1 VTDPQSI
8 IFNFTN
14 LYSDSLLSAFFY
26 SCNSELILDIRQHI
40 TACNLHDTTTLR
52 TPYSNNNTVNK
63 MVTIAERKRPL
74 HVVAV
79 CFLLLVCSQTLE
91 CATAITSWKSTT
103 AAARFTNN
111 PSENRLSTIARG
123 GSLDESNKDGEDGDD
138 VEGSLD
144 AVTTATAEEEDAE
157 TSTTEITKESGGK
170 DSDCIVDEDEEVNS
184 DDEDESLSS
193 SLIEIATTLRLEGKK
208 YHDEGD
214 FIKAAE
220 VFQKAADTLLKGDG
234 DNTKSSEDYAT
245 CRLHQALC
253 HLKSK
258 NYELCID
265 ACTDVL
271 QESDNLTAGG
281 STHLPAINARAYHRR
296 AKAKMAL
303 GDNSGA
309 LQDARTASFLG
320 DGKAVALYGKLM
332 RESSST
338 DLSSAINPLLSPDS
352 SSVSPHAALLESL
365 MNKSGSGNGSAGAG
379 GLPDFSPA
387 SLLMG
392 SGSGGNSMLGAL
404 GSGGGGLAKSV
415 VQNLLKKMDD
425 ESTHETI
432 CSFLQQTSTAQI
444 KNLASMAGIN
454 NPLQDS
460 QLDKLVNFCHGI
472 TPKGIRRTVGAT
484 KVMVYFGKLIRRT
497 IQLINKYKSLLA
509 AIFILQ
515 WAKSSIFRP
524 IPINKG
530 AAKKAA
536 KKAIKEAMKA
546 SRAGFF

>member
-1 VTDPQSI
+1 
-8 IFNFTN
+8 
-14 LYSDSLLSAFFY
+14 
-26 SCNSELILDIRQHI
+26 
-40 TACNLHDTTTLR
+40 
-52 TPYSNNNTVNK
+52 

-74 HVVAV
+74 VHVVTV

-103 AAARFTNN
+103 AARFTKN
-111 PSENRLSTIARG
+111 PSGNRLSTVARG
-123 GSLDESNKDGEDGDD
+123 GSLDESNKDDVDGVGDD
-138 VEGSLD
+138 VEGTSE
-144 AVTTATAEEEDAE
+144 AVTTATVEEDDAE
-157 TSTTEITKESGGK
+157 TTTAEASKESGGK
-170 DSDCIVDEDEEVNS
+170 DSECIVDEDEDEEVNS
-184 DDEDESLSS
+184 DDEDESSS

-220 VFQKAADTLLKGDG
+220 VFQKAADTLLEGDG

-271 QESDNLTAGG
+271 QESDLTAAGVGGGG

-338 DLSSAINPLLSPDS
+338 DLSSAINPLLSPES
-352 SSVSPHAALLESL
+352 SSPSPHAALLESL

-387 SLLMG
+387 SLLLG
-392 SGSGGNSMLGAL
+392 SGSDGNSMLGAL

-415 VQNLLKKMDD
+415 IQNLLKKMDD

-432 CSFLQQTSTAQI
+432 CTFLQQTSTAQI

-460 QLDKLVNFCHGI
+460 QLDKLVNFCHRI
-472 TPKGIRRTVGAT
+472 TPKGIRRTVRAT
-484 KVMVYFGKLIRRT
+484 KVMVYIGKLIRQT
-497 IQLINKYKSLLA
+497 IKLINKYKSLLA

-536 KKAIKEAMKA
+536 KLALKEAMKA
-546 SRAGFF
+546 NRAGFF